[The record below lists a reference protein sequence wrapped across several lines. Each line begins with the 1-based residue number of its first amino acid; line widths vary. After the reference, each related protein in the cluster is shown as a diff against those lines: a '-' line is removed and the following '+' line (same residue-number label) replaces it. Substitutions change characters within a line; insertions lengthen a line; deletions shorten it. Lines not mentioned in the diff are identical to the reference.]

1 MSSIT
6 LWVCGYPGGSNEFDA
21 YTLGGYWTHF
31 GPGGWYVD
39 GVLQGTW
46 YDFTVDPRRRRPTDV
61 DGFGVAASLEAGYP
75 IQLGSGFVLEPQAQL
90 VYQTLDIGNA
100 DDGAALIR
108 FRSDDFLTG
117 RFGVRLAS
125 TFALDQG
132 VPQRPA
138 DHHVA
143 SRQRAGTSSWAK
155 PKPSS
160 PRRSAS
166 FRSGPNSAAHGAN
179 SAPGSAPS
187 SAAQRRSSPTPTTN
201 TRSTATAAPMRERS
215 GCGST
220 GEP

>member
-1 MSSIT
+1 MSTAS
-6 LWVCGYPGGSNEFDA
+6 CK
-21 YTLGGYWTHF
+21 
-31 GPGGWYVD
+31 GPGTTSRSIPGAAD
-39 GVLQGTW
+39 
-46 YDFTVDPRRRRPTDV
+46 RADV
-61 DGFGVAASLEAGYP
+61 DGFGVAASLKAGYP

-132 VPQRPA
+132 VPQPRLITTWLR
-138 DHHVA
+138 A
-143 SRQRAGTSSWAK
+143 SVWHEFLGETKTEFSSALGFVPFRAELGGTW
-155 PKPSS
+155 
-160 PRRSAS
+160 
-166 FRSGPNSAAHGAN
+166 GELGA
-179 SAPGSAPS
+179 GSAPS